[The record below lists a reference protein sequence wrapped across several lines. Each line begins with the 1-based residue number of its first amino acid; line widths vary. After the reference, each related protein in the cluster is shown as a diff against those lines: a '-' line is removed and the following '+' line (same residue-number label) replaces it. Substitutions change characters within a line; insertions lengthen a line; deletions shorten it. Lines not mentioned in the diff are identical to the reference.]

1 MSNFEKRIIETD
13 YKKAAKRFIITL
25 LCVVILGG
33 VLIGVTWHTQ
43 IGEAITWHQ
52 TIENSDSTN
61 HQAAPPINDQNN
73 ISENNEGDNKQNSKN
88 SHDNGYKNEHSDRH
102 EREDAEFFYS
112 AQFTQPTVGAKIVF
126 GIVAVLCVLLGIAY
140 WLLIMAW
147 LYKAAELTTMNG
159 ALWAIIGL
167 FGNLVAVA
175 IFLILRGFM
184 PVCPSCGR
192 HQEKASFCRFCGT
205 ALYRKCSGC
214 GLPFRVKD
222 AYCPYCGH
230 PADCKSA
237 DNSKE

>member
-13 YKKAAKRFIITL
+13 YKKAAKRFIIIL
-25 LCVVILGG
+25 LCIVILGG

-52 TIENSDSTN
+52 TIENSDGAN
-61 HQAAPPINDQNN
+61 HQAEAPVNGQNS
-73 ISENNEGDNKQNSKN
+73 IYKDNEGNDKQNSSIQEN
-88 SHDNGYKNEHSDRH
+88 RDKNEHGDRH
-102 EREDAEFFYS
+102 EREDAEYFDS

-126 GIVAVLCVLLGIAY
+126 VVVAVLCVLLGIAY

-147 LYKAAELTTMNG
+147 LYKAAELAAMNG
-159 ALWAIIGL
+159 ALWAILGL
-167 FGNLVAVA
+167 FANLVAVA

-184 PVCPSCGR
+184 PICPSCGR

-205 ALYRKCSGC
+205 AMYRKCSEC
-214 GLPFRVKD
+214 GLPFRTKD

-230 PADCKSA
+230 PADGKSN
-237 DNSKE
+237 DRPK